1 MASPCARVRS
11 LAHTHTRKH
20 TSSSPLNPFFFSA
33 IESNGRGSVL
43 AIRRKPPVH
52 TLLGFFAMK
61 APIVAVNLVLWRIA
75 ASNCQ
80 TTLAPVQ
87 ITAETKAPTIL
98 RDPRFADMPD
108 MLTWKESATKALAGK
123 CK

>member
-1 MASPCARVRS
+1 
-11 LAHTHTRKH
+11 
-20 TSSSPLNPFFFSA
+20 
-33 IESNGRGSVL
+33 
-43 AIRRKPPVH
+43 
-52 TLLGFFAMK
+52 MK